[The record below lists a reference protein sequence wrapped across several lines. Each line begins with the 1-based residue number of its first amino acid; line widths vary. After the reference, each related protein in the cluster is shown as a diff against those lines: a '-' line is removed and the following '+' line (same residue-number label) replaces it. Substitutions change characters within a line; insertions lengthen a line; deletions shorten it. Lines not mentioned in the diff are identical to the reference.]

1 MPGSHAWPYL
11 GLSNLTIVANQA
23 DGLYIGREEKVDGW
37 PDWRYR
43 PVLGYAGDS

>member
-23 DGLYIGREEKVDGW
+23 DGLYIGREEKVDRDG
-37 PDWRYR
+37 
-43 PVLGYAGDS
+43 LTGAIGQC